1 MVAHKMGQQ
10 VLVEFFFAAL
20 LRLIVYNIDDK
31 VFDSKGI
38 QFQRVGIKP
47 TRDID
52 FPFASGLVVC

>member
-1 MVAHKMGQQ
+1 MGQQ
-10 VLVEFFFAAL
+10 VLVEFFFTAM
-20 LRLIVYNIDDK
+20 LRLIVRNIDDK